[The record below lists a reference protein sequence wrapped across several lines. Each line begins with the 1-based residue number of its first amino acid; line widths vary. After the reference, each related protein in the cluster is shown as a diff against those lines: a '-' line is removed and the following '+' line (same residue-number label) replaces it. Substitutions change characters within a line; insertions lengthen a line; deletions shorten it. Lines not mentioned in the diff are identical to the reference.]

1 MTSSPPPA
9 DAGVGP
15 SAAQQSLLDASGA
28 CTVCHHP
35 PLGARGAKRLPPS
48 LDVALSGAVAGV
60 VSRTSTAP
68 LDRLRTLMAL
78 RDAFRDTQKVKLSSR
93 SAGVFGGLRM
103 IHNEGGI
110 TAFWRGNFT
119 NVLKVMPE
127 TAIKFVVFER
137 LKPRD
142 GNRSSLIH
150 RFAAGAT
157 AGMVGQALVYPL
169 DVIKTR
175 LAASETGLYRHELRY
190 GGMLGHVVRRM
201 LKYEGWRSLYRG
213 MGVSLLGMI
222 PYAGLDLML
231 FESMKVHY
239 KVQFNQAP
247 PWHTMLAIGC
257 FSSIVAQ
264 TATYPL
270 GVVRMRL
277 QAQGMSLDRPIRF
290 SGPLDCFVQTYHTN
304 GLRGLY
310 SGYIPSLMKVAP
322 AAAIS
327 YTVYEHTKARMSQYR
342 RQQREEAAAAAPPC
356 RNQACPSHHRRKKR
370 HHHHHGQHHHHPQS
384 THSTQTPDG
393 EVS

>member
-1 MTSSPPPA
+1 MQEARMRTA
-9 DAGVGP
+9 NA
-15 SAAQQSLLDASGA
+15 SA
-28 CTVCHHP
+28 
-35 PLGARGAKRLPPS
+35 PS
-48 LDVALSGAVAGV
+48 LDIAFSGAFAGV

-78 RDAFRDTQKVKLSSR
+78 RDAFHSTQKVKLSSR
-93 SAGVFGGLRM
+93 RGGVAGGLRM
-103 IHNEGGI
+103 IYQEGGL

-127 TAIKFVVFER
+127 TAIKFVIFER
-137 LKPRD
+137 LKPKE
-142 GNRSSLIH
+142 GANATLLH
-150 RFAAGAT
+150 RFAAGST
-157 AGMVGQALVYPL
+157 AGIVGQAIVYPL

-213 MGVSLLGMI
+213 MGISLVGMI

-231 FESMKVHY
+231 FESLKVHY
-239 KVQFNQAP
+239 IGAYGVLP
-247 PWHTMLAIGC
+247 PWHVMLGLGC

-264 TATYPL
+264 TFTYPL

-277 QAQGMSLDRPIRF
+277 QAQGMTLDRPIMF
-290 SGPLDCFVQTYHTN
+290 TGPIDCFRQTYQSH
-304 GLRGLY
+304 GFKGLY

-327 YTVYEHTKARMSQYR
+327 YTVYEHTKARMVAR
-342 RQQREEAAAAAPPC
+342 RNDPRQMNLETGMCNNGEC
-356 RNQACPSHHRRKKR
+356 ESY
-370 HHHHHGQHHHHPQS
+370 
-384 THSTQTPDG
+384 DG
-393 EVS
+393 GKV